1 MKVYL
6 TDQQKRFNK
15 HLDILKTKAVMD
27 YDKKNLVEQISTIV
41 VNTNKRL
48 KQLYLTFL
56 FNYQIFPENIMTF
69 RTQWEAENRSLNV
82 GDTIVQQVYVPPNKI
97 FSQKMVFGVRISEV
111 VNQSNKKGFSYE
123 TLEGHVEKG
132 ISTFTIEQLESKLVF
147 KIHTY
152 STPGNFLTK
161 LLGPVFSTPYQAF
174 CTKAA
179 LINVKKQLEQLQ
191 K

>member
-1 MKVYL
+1 
-6 TDQQKRFNK
+6 
-15 HLDILKTKAVMD
+15 
-27 YDKKNLVEQISTIV
+27 
-41 VNTNKRL
+41 
-48 KQLYLTFL
+48 
-56 FNYQIFPENIMTF
+56 MTF